1 MSQIGD
7 LHKEILDNIGTIQNK
22 TSKILI
28 EQESDIRRFFHKKI
42 NEIKEKFKEDKINKS
57 EKDQEYL
64 EKEKQMTSELE
75 WIKNIAHKIDLEN
88 QTLMKKFSTLKSEFE
103 IQEKD
108 KDLLMKELLM
118 KKKENAVLKSQVE
131 QYEKLLNEVSK
142 EMEDNEES
150 EELIKDKSMPRG
162 LQTNKMKKQ
171 TNPGDSRLSATS
183 SKHGPNEKYEN
194 TIAHLNNMIAKEKRK
209 VR

>member
-1 MSQIGD
+1 MQQINE
-7 LHKEILDNIGTIQNK
+7 LHKQIIDNIGTIQNK

-42 NEIKEKFKEDKINKS
+42 NEIKEKFKEDKINKT
-57 EKDQEYL
+57 EKDQQYI
-64 EKEKQMTSELE
+64 EKEKQMMSELD

-88 QTLMKKFSTLKSEFE
+88 QTLMKKYSSLKSEYE

-118 KKKENAVLKSQVE
+118 KKKENAILKSQVE

-142 EMEDNEES
+142 
-150 EELIKDKSMPRG
+150 
-162 LQTNKMKKQ
+162 
-171 TNPGDSRLSATS
+171 
-183 SKHGPNEKYEN
+183 
-194 TIAHLNNMIAKEKRK
+194 
-209 VR
+209 